1 MAYYRLSTLDDLLAL
16 IGTSEDEHI
25 EFKSS
30 MQLSPPKTDNDAR
43 SFLDSLSCD
52 ISGFLNGSGG
62 TLVLGI
68 EEHNNQRDRD
78 TYGTAA
84 RLSSGVPRD
93 RWDVSKLES
102 ALAGR
107 IQPNVADRLKVRAIK
122 VDKEANLY
130 AFVVDVSAGVTAY
143 QARDRKYYARR
154 STGLEPLEDKEVR
167 LRMLFNDRPRVDIK
181 IEPRFQ
187 SSPTLLTKLDERL
200 ILKVTVYL
208 ENIGTS
214 TVREGSVGL
223 TFFSGEEKLDW
234 RISGIGSFED
244 LRIYPG
250 MSVATNEYTYG
261 FSGWDLARTK
271 DITIR
276 AAAHIDNGRE
286 TIQQF
291 SLNELLDI
299 ETVGLIEKL
308 KAANDALKR
317 RREEH

>member
-1 MAYYRLSTLDDLLAL
+1 MAHYKLSTLEDLLAL

-62 TLVLGI
+62 TLVLGV

-84 RLSSGVPRD
+84 RLSTGVPRD

-122 VDKEANLY
+122 IDKEAGLY
-130 AFVVDVSAGVTAY
+130 AFVVDVTAGVTAY

-167 LRMLFNDRPRVDIK
+167 LRMLFNDRPRVAIK
-181 IEPRFQ
+181 LEVGFQ
-187 SSPTLLTKLDERL
+187 SSATLLSKLDERL
-200 ILKVTVYL
+200 ILKVQVFL

-214 TVREGSVGL
+214 TVKEGSVVVKL
-223 TFFSGEEKLDW
+223 FSDDRELDW
-234 RISGIGSFED
+234 LMDSVSPFED
-244 LRIYPG
+244 KRIYPG
-250 MSVATNEYTYG
+250 MTSHTNSFSFG
-261 FSGWDLARTK
+261 FSGWDLVATNSL
-271 DITIR
+271 TFR
-276 AAAHIDNGRE
+276 AAAYIDNGQE

-291 SLNELLDI
+291 SLSELLDG
-299 ETVGLIEKL
+299 EKVDLIDKL
-308 KAANDALKR
+308 KATNDALKR
-317 RREEH
+317 RRKDS